1 MSSAPLPAGPR
12 RVADAT
18 CTYCTCMCDDIV
30 LSVENNRIT
39 DAKNACGLGREWFLR
54 PRPEDLPA
62 CTIEGREATVEEGI
76 ERAAQLLTLARY
88 PLVYGLTETTS
99 EAQRV
104 AVAIADWLGGTLDTG
119 TSVGHAPSVLAIQS
133 IGKVTCTLG
142 EIRNRSDLIVFWGSN
157 CVETHPRVFTKY
169 TAMPEGMFVPRG
181 RADRTCVAID
191 VKPTKTTGAMDLFL
205 QIKPNADYEA
215 IWILRALAKGL
226 SLDESAVREQTGVP
240 LAAWSDLMDRM
251 KRARFG
257 AIIFG
262 MGLMRSRGEH
272 ANCEAL
278 FQLNRELNGFTRFV
292 TRSIRARGN
301 VTGGDKLVGWRTGY
315 PYAIDLTRG
324 YPRYSPGE
332 YTSLDVLARREA
344 DAALIVAADPLRS
357 FGEAACEGLRSTP
370 YVCVG
375 SQATA
380 TARAALVNFNTATYG
395 IHTAGTVYRMD
406 DVPIRLRPALASRYP
421 SEVDVLSRLENRIRQ
436 LQSVSA
442 GE

>member
-1 MSSAPLPAGPR
+1 
-12 RVADAT
+12 
-18 CTYCTCMCDDIV
+18 MCDDIV
-30 LSVENNRIT
+30 LTVEDNQIT
-39 DAKNACGLGREWFLR
+39 DAKNACGLGRNWFMQ
-54 PRPEDLPA
+54 PRPEALPG
-62 CTIEGREATVEEGI
+62 CTIEGREATLEAAI
-76 ERAAQLLTLARY
+76 ERAAQMLTQARY

-104 AVAIADWLGGTLDTG
+104 AAAIADWLGGTLDTG

-133 IGKVTCTLG
+133 VGKVTCTLG

-181 RADRTCVAID
+181 RADRTCMAID
-191 VKPTKTTGAMDLFL
+191 IKRTKTSNAMDLFL
-205 QIKPNADYEA
+205 QIKPNADFEA
-215 IWILRALAKGL
+215 IWTLRALAKGL
-226 SLDESAVREQTGVP
+226 ALDAQAVLAQTGAP
-240 LAAWSDLMDRM
+240 LAAWSDLIDRM

-262 MGLMRSRGEH
+262 MGLMRSRGDH

-278 FQLNRELNGFTRFV
+278 FLLNRELNGFTRFV

-315 PYAIDLTRG
+315 PYAVDLARG
-324 YPRYSPGE
+324 YPRYNPGE

-344 DAALIVAADPLRS
+344 DVALIVAADPLSS

-370 YVCVG
+370 YICIG
-375 SQATA
+375 SHDTPTA
-380 TARAALVNFNTATYG
+380 HGALVNFNTATYG
-395 IHTAGTVYRMD
+395 IHTAGTVYRLD
-406 DVPIRLRPALASRYP
+406 DVPIRLRPALESRYP
-421 SEVDVLSRLENRIRQ
+421 SEVEVLSRLENRIRQ
-436 LQSVSA
+436 LQSAAA
-442 GE
+442 GG

>member
-1 MSSAPLPAGPR
+1 
-12 RVADAT
+12 
-18 CTYCTCMCDDIV
+18 MCDDIV
-30 LSVENNRIT
+30 LSVENNRII
-39 DAKNACGLGREWFLR
+39 DAKNACALGRNWFMQ
-54 PRPEDLPA
+54 PRPEQLPA
-62 CTIEGREATVEEGI
+62 CTIEGREATLEAGI
-76 ERAAQLLTLARY
+76 ERAAELLTRARY

-104 AVAIADWLGGTLDTG
+104 AAAIADWLGGTLDTG

-157 CVETHPRVFTKY
+157 CVETNPRVFTKY

-191 VKPTKTTGAMDLFL
+191 VRRTKTTDAMDSFL

-215 IWILRALAKGL
+215 IWILRALAQGL
-226 SLDESAVREQTGVP
+226 TLDAAAVLAQTGVP
-240 LAAWSDLMDRM
+240 LTAWSELMERM

-301 VTGGDKLVGWRTGY
+301 VTGGDKLVGWRTGF
-315 PYAIDLTRG
+315 PYAIDFTRG
-324 YPRYSPGE
+324 YPRYNPGE

-344 DAALIVAADPLRS
+344 DVALIVAADPLGS

-370 YVCVG
+370 SICIG
-375 SQATA
+375 SRDTP
-380 TARAALVNFNTATYG
+380 TAREAIVNFNTATYG
-395 IHTAGTVYRMD
+395 IHTAGTVYRLD

-421 SEVDVLSRLENRIRQ
+421 SEFEVLSRLENRIRQ
-436 LQSVSA
+436 LQSAASD
-442 GE
+442 G